1 MFQKKYVLRLNPW
14 LYPRWTFLHTQPP
27 HRPPFPLSLSSST
40 HSGPSA
46 TATPLGGANLGSKQ
60 KPTIHAGAGPFFLTR
75 STVNCVLCPAMQMH
89 VDQSR
94 HDRTTP
100 IRGLF
105 PKPTAAPT
113 MPRGFHGLPL
123 FVGETKNHDQVIFYN
138 FASPLICRTAGVIT
152 QSSDTAVF
160 VSWRLWDVPHLISQP
175 QSGKKPQLPGSIY
188 ITCFK

>member
-1 MFQKKYVLRLNPW
+1 MIISLTNLFAAHHNP
-14 LYPRWTFLHTQPP
+14 LICLPS
-27 HRPPFPLSLSSST
+27 PLSLSVLF
-40 HSGPSA
+40 HSLGPICNSNS
-46 TATPLGGANLGSKQ
+46 LGGANLGSEQ

-113 MPRGFHGLPL
+113 MPRGVRGLPL

-138 FASPLICRTAGVIT
+138 SAPTP
-152 QSSDTAVF
+152 SSSVALLETLFNPMTRLFLSVRCAVT
-160 VSWRLWDVPHLISQP
+160 H
-175 QSGKKPQLPGSIY
+175 
-188 ITCFK
+188 CFHF

>member
-1 MFQKKYVLRLNPW
+1 MIISHIDISAAHTINPFIC
-14 LYPRWTFLHTQPP
+14 LPS
-27 HRPPFPLSLSSST
+27 PLSLSLSSV
-40 HSGPSA
+40 HSLRSICNSNS
-46 TATPLGGANLGSKQ
+46 LGRANLGSKQ

-100 IRGLF
+100 IRGLL

-123 FVGETKNHDQVIFYN
+123 FVGEKKNHDQVTFYN
-138 FASPLICRTAGVIT
+138 FATPPPFPHPHLSHSRIHYSIQWHSCFCELKTV
-152 QSSDTAVF
+152 
-160 VSWRLWDVPHLISQP
+160 WDVL
-175 QSGKKPQLPGSIY
+175 
-188 ITCFK
+188 

>member
-1 MFQKKYVLRLNPW
+1 
-14 LYPRWTFLHTQPP
+14 
-27 HRPPFPLSLSSST
+27 
-40 HSGPSA
+40 
-46 TATPLGGANLGSKQ
+46 
-60 KPTIHAGAGPFFLTR
+60 
-75 STVNCVLCPAMQMH
+75 MQMH

-138 FASPLICRTAGVIT
+138 NCASPLICRTAGVIT
-152 QSSDTAVF
+152 QSSDTAGF
-160 VSWRLWDVPHLISQP
+160 VSWRLCEMFCNSSFTFLISQW
-175 QSGKKPQLPGSIY
+175 QGGERLQLEGISVAFNSLDISGHFALKNCGTIKHHPESDWILHVWKKKVLRLD
-188 ITCFK
+188 

>member
-1 MFQKKYVLRLNPW
+1 MILHMDMFAAHTVNPSSAS
-14 LYPRWTFLHTQPP
+14 LP
-27 HRPPFPLSLSSST
+27 PLSALF
-40 HSGPSA
+40 HSLRPICNSNS
-46 TATPLGGANLGSKQ
+46 LGGANLGSEQ

-123 FVGETKNHDQVIFYN
+123 FVGETKK
-138 FASPLICRTAGVIT
+138 
-152 QSSDTAVF
+152 
-160 VSWRLWDVPHLISQP
+160 SWPSHFLQQLRLPPHLSHCWSHYSVQWH
-175 QSGKKPQLPGSIY
+175 GWFCKLKALRDVLQLTVY
-188 ITCFK
+188 IFNFTATERKEAAT

>member
-1 MFQKKYVLRLNPW
+1 MDIFAAHTINPSSAS
-14 LYPRWTFLHTQPP
+14 LPP
-27 HRPPFPLSLSSST
+27 
-40 HSGPSA
+40 PSA
-46 TATPLGGANLGSKQ
+46 LFHSLRPICNSNSLGGANLGSEQ
-60 KPTIHAGAGPFFLTR
+60 KPTTHAGAGPFFLTR

-123 FVGETKNHDQVIFYN
+123 FVGETKIMTKSFSTTLPPPNPT
-138 FASPLICRTAGVIT
+138 PL
-152 QSSDTAVF
+152 
-160 VSWRLWDVPHLISQP
+160 PHLWHCRNHY
-175 QSGKKPQLPGSIY
+175 SIQ
-188 ITCFK
+188 

>member
-1 MFQKKYVLRLNPW
+1 MILHMDMFAAHTVNPSSAS
-14 LYPRWTFLHTQPP
+14 LP
-27 HRPPFPLSLSSST
+27 PLSALF
-40 HSGPSA
+40 HSLRPICNSNS
-46 TATPLGGANLGSKQ
+46 LGGANLGSEQ

-138 FASPLICRTAGVIT
+138 NCASPLICRTAGVIT
-152 QSSDTAVF
+152 QSNDTAGF
-160 VSWRLWDVPHLISQP
+160 VS
-175 QSGKKPQLPGSIY
+175 
-188 ITCFK
+188 